1 MADVLEEGPLTDAAA
16 ALALGKRH
24 LLVRDYNSAVN
35 TLIQACEL
43 LVQKHGDGADEL
55 AEPYL
60 LYGRAL
66 LNLAREES
74 NVLGS
79 AVPCDEKDS
88 DEEADVDGEDEEE
101 GDGDEE
107 MDETDEKKETELKKG
122 GEVADKS
129 ATKEGKKVEEKK
141 PTESNKDEKSGENEV
156 SKAEGAT
163 PGSSKMVNGGSS
175 SHMNGDIKENGEDDE
190 EVNDDEDADNLEV
203 AWEVL
208 ELAKLVLLK
217 RGPPGWHLLSEAHK
231 LLGEVAME
239 GGNVSGALTDFH
251 ACLDLLQKIEPCNP
265 RAIAE
270 IYYQLGLAYSFAN
283 DFDSSIE
290 QFKEAGALLEARIK
304 ELEETRTSEPAKS
317 SDDPFYTVEG
327 EIKEL
332 RELLP
337 EIEEKISDMK
347 DAKQEACRLIIEGI
361 REKASAGGCSNGAS
375 TSNGPSSSGASLGPF
390 GSASSS
396 SFGTSAGS
404 STSKPVTDISHLIRK
419 KRKPEENQAD
429 EASSS
434 PCKKM
439 SPQ

>member
-1 MADVLEEGPLTDAAA
+1 M
-16 ALALGKRH
+16 
-24 LLVRDYNSAVN
+24 
-35 TLIQACEL
+35 
-43 LVQKHGDGADEL
+43 
-55 AEPYL
+55 
-60 LYGRAL
+60 
-66 LNLAREES
+66 
-74 NVLGS
+74 
-79 AVPCDEKDS
+79 
-88 DEEADVDGEDEEE
+88 
-101 GDGDEE
+101 
-107 MDETDEKKETELKKG
+107 
-122 GEVADKS
+122 
-129 ATKEGKKVEEKK
+129 
-141 PTESNKDEKSGENEV
+141 
-156 SKAEGAT
+156 
-163 PGSSKMVNGGSS
+163 
-175 SHMNGDIKENGEDDE
+175 
-190 EVNDDEDADNLEV
+190 
-203 AWEVL
+203 
-208 ELAKLVLLK
+208 AKLVLLK

-239 GGNVSGALTDFH
+239 GGNASGAVTDFH

-304 ELEETRTSEPAKS
+304 ELEEISEPPK

-332 RELLP
+332 KELLP

-375 TSNGPSSSGASLGPF
+375 TSASNGPSSSGATSNAF
-390 GSASSS
+390 GISSSSSS
-396 SFGTSAGS
+396 SFGTSSGS

-419 KRKPEENQAD
+419 KRKPDENQAD
-429 EASSS
+429 EASS